1 MGITAKT
8 TQTNFELVPAGS
20 HIARCYSMV
29 EIGTVT
35 ETFKGELKTLH
46 KVRIT
51 WELPL
56 ETKVFNPEKGEQPFS
71 VSKEY
76 TLSMHEKSNLR
87 KDLSSWRG
95 RGFTDDEASA
105 FDITKLLGVP
115 CMVNVVHNQAQNGN
129 VYANVMG
136 VMPLPKGTQC
146 PPQVNTT
153 FMLSFENF
161 DEGKFNL
168 LPEWLKERIKATP
181 EFKQIGFK
189 VPSQEF
195 GNPSM
200 PGDLTSDITDSL
212 PF

>member
-1 MGITAKT
+1 MGITAKS
-8 TQTNFELVPAGS
+8 TQSNFELVPAGS

-95 RGFTDDEASA
+95 RSFTDDEASA
-105 FDITKLLGVP
+105 FDVTKLLSVP
-115 CMVNVVHNQAQNGN
+115 CMVNVVHNQASNGN

-146 PPQVNTT
+146 PPQVNQT
-153 FMLSFENF
+153 FMFSFENF

-168 LPEWLKERIKATP
+168 LPDWLKDRIKATP
-181 EFKQIGFK
+181 EYKALGSGLPTPDTYGKQAI
-189 VPSQEF
+189 PPALE
-195 GNPSM
+195 
-200 PGDLTSDITDSL
+200 SDDL

>member
-1 MGITAKT
+1 
-8 TQTNFELVPAGS
+8 
-20 HIARCYSMV
+20 MV

-87 KDLSSWRG
+87 KDLSSWLG
-95 RGFTDDEASA
+95 RSFTDDEASA
-105 FDITKLLGVP
+105 FDITKLLSVP
-115 CMVNVVHNQAQNGN
+115 CMVNVVHNQASNGN

-146 PPQVNTT
+146 PPQVNQT
-153 FMLSFENF
+153 FMFSFENF

-168 LPEWLKERIKATP
+168 LPDWLKERIKATP
-181 EFKQIGFK
+181 EYSNLGKALPTPDTYGKQSI
-189 VPSQEF
+189 PPALE
-195 GNPSM
+195 
-200 PGDLTSDITDSL
+200 SDDL

>member
-8 TQTNFELVPAGS
+8 TQSNFELVPSGS

-35 ETFKGELKTLH
+35 ENYKGELKTLH

-95 RGFTDDEASA
+95 RGFTEEEASA

-115 CMVNVVHNQAQNGN
+115 CMVNVVHNTAQNGN
-129 VYANVMG
+129 TYANVLAIS
-136 VMPLPKGTQC
+136 PLPKGTQC
-146 PPQVNTT
+146 PPQINGT
-153 FMLSFENF
+153 FMFSFENF
-161 DEGKFNL
+161 EQSKFDS
-168 LPEWLKERIKATP
+168 LPDWLKDRIKATP
-181 EFKQIGFK
+181 EYNALF
-189 VPSQEF
+189 VPKDVKAETY
-195 GNPSM
+195 GKLPSTDL
-200 PGDLTSDITDSL
+200 GDDL